1 MSTSSLLRQLRRSPR
16 TTCVTAGAATVVLL
30 GAATPVTVA
39 AAPQPAA
46 APAPAAC
53 TDPWT
58 AVTGDI
64 SWGVKQSFRSYI
76 RGPIAKGAW
85 TTTAPATDTG
95 ADRPTGGWT
104 FPLTA
109 AASLA
114 GTPETGALPSGG
126 GVTFTG
132 HGGILRTSL
141 DDLRLNVRDARHA
154 DLTALVSS
162 QDVEGNV
169 VPMSGSRVRLADV
182 TFTEDIAGDDEQ
194 TGRVVLT
201 ADGAAAFAGFYEAG
215 LAMDDLTLHTA
226 TAQRCGGRPEAP
238 ETLYDPTRPPGTT
251 PPVTPPA
258 TPPVG
263 SSPSPFP
270 APNDDDSLGATTR
283 FLQNLTTVAT
293 QTGLLIE
300 AVSALGAKFNPA
312 ALTQAVVT
320 GQTPTAELLP
330 GVPKTN
336 PTTGAGTTAPTS
348 PAPAGGGT
356 GGTGA
361 GASTPSGG
369 YAGPTGTTGATT
381 GPAGGTGAGAA
392 GGAAGTAPAAA
403 AGAATS
409 CIAAGQTEIAW
420 GFKQS
425 FRSYITGSIA
435 KGSWEMQGATY
446 DGSQFHWKGTS
457 GTADP
462 GTKTGDIKADGT
474 VRFTGHKGI
483 LDLKVSNPE
492 ITVNGNQGTLIAS
505 VVSNTM
511 EGTPVDYGR
520 VEFGQLTF
528 TSLNL
533 TDSAVNGTAN
543 VALTAK
549 GSQAFADFYA
559 PGTELDPITVSAT
572 LTGSKTACGTPTAAG
587 GGGTTGGAAAT
598 PPATGGAA
606 GTPAAAAAADASGAT
621 SGGQSGSGN
630 VTFKNGA
637 GAAPAGAST
646 GTLANTGV
654 SVAQFMGMS
663 AALLAAAGACLFL
676 TSRHPNA

>member
-1 MSTSSLLRQLRRSPR
+1 EKSTTVPRGVGRSA
-16 TTCVTAGAATVVLL
+16 AGEGAPDAAE
-30 GAATPVTVA
+30 
-39 AAPQPAA
+39 APAPAVPA

-215 LAMDDLTLHTA
+215 LAIDDLTPLVSSQDVEGNVVPMSGSRVRLA
-226 TAQRCGGRPEAP
+226 
-238 ETLYDPTRPPGTT
+238 D
-251 PPVTPPA
+251 VTFTEDIA
-258 TPPVG
+258 G
-263 SSPSPFP
+263 
-270 APNDDDSLGATTR
+270 DDE
-283 FLQNLTTVAT
+283 Q
-293 QTGLLIE
+293 
-300 AVSALGAKFNPA
+300 
-312 ALTQAVVT
+312 
-320 GQTPTAELLP
+320 
-330 GVPKTN
+330 
-336 PTTGAGTTAPTS
+336 
-348 PAPAGGGT
+348 T

-381 GPAGGTGAGAA
+381 GPAGGTGAGAT

-637 GAAPAGAST
+637 GAAPAGANT

-676 TSRHPNA
+676 TNRHPNA

>member
-1 MSTSSLLRQLRRSPR
+1 
-16 TTCVTAGAATVVLL
+16 
-30 GAATPVTVA
+30 
-39 AAPQPAA
+39 
-46 APAPAAC
+46 
-53 TDPWT
+53 
-58 AVTGDI
+58 
-64 SWGVKQSFRSYI
+64 
-76 RGPIAKGAW
+76 
-85 TTTAPATDTG
+85 
-95 ADRPTGGWT
+95 
-104 FPLTA
+104 
-109 AASLA
+109 
-114 GTPETGALPSGG
+114 
-126 GVTFTG
+126 
-132 HGGILRTSL
+132 
-141 DDLRLNVRDARHA
+141 
-154 DLTALVSS
+154 
-162 QDVEGNV
+162 
-169 VPMSGSRVRLADV
+169 
-182 TFTEDIAGDDEQ
+182 
-194 TGRVVLT
+194 
-201 ADGAAAFAGFYEAG
+201 
-215 LAMDDLTLHTA
+215 
-226 TAQRCGGRPEAP
+226 
-238 ETLYDPTRPPGTT
+238 
-251 PPVTPPA
+251 
-258 TPPVG
+258 
-263 SSPSPFP
+263 
-270 APNDDDSLGATTR
+270 
-283 FLQNLTTVAT
+283 
-293 QTGLLIE
+293 
-300 AVSALGAKFNPA
+300 
-312 ALTQAVVT
+312 
-320 GQTPTAELLP
+320 
-330 GVPKTN
+330 
-336 PTTGAGTTAPTS
+336 
-348 PAPAGGGT
+348 
-356 GGTGA
+356 
-361 GASTPSGG
+361 STPSGG

-381 GPAGGTGAGAA
+381 GPAGGTGAGAT

-637 GAAPAGAST
+637 GAAPAGANT